1 MSRNLPY
8 TPLDLPATEAPPFEQ
23 PSRNAG
29 AAAGPSADSGT
40 DSPADTGAGA
50 GIGNFDFS
58 AFLNSVP
65 TDTPPPPDEAAAG
78 MNYDDI
84 FNDTAPQADSGAPDS
99 IDETPSTDDLLASLG
114 GDAQAEETPAQ
125 STDDFL
131 ASLGG
136 DTPAEEPPAQS
147 TDDFLAS
154 LGGDAQAEE
163 TPAEE
168 PPAQSADD
176 FLASLGD
183 DAQADET
190 PAEEPPAQ
198 SADDFLASLGGDTP
212 TADEAPSASG
222 DDFSVPTDLLSGLS
236 DEIESTPADFPPEE
250 TPAEDAPAED
260 DEQDESLDL
269 GGERQDGSLG
279 TDSVSQGF
287 FAPKDEDDETD
298 TTDSAD
304 ASADTDL
311 PDAGAEP
318 DTAGLDLPDTSVSD
332 IDLPSTD
339 FDLPDAGAE
348 PDTAGLDLPDIDLPS
363 TDFDLPDA
371 GATVPDAEDQVTDTI
386 DMGGEPQED
395 EESIDMGG
403 ETPDADSGTDDF
415 NLPGLDTT
423 PDAAPAGDFGFE
435 GGDSLPDM
443 PDFDTTEPPAT
454 ADSAADDSGG
464 LPDMGDF
471 DTTEPPAPAVDSAA
485 DDSASLPDMGD
496 LGDDFLSE
504 SIDLENEP
512 QSVSEFDSG
521 PAPSATF
528 TDDDFNLPGLDEIFE
543 KSKVDTT
550 PKPAPKKGF
559 FRRRKEEAEE
569 EAASEDSDEIKL
581 SQEDLDNLL
590 ATLATYP
597 LNLRVACE
605 ELIAEQ
611 VILPQQLS
619 KLIRMLVKG
628 ARVKEMAEFA
638 GSILGKEI
646 VIPKSYEKST
656 GAEWEAEKTSFA
668 YIFVHNF
675 LPVLRIVALAL
686 AMLGSIGYLS
696 YKFIYLP
703 LKAESLY
710 KRGYERIGAGEY
722 QRANELFEEAS
733 KYHRKKKWFY
743 TYAEGF
749 RDQRRYLLAE
759 NKYDELLR
767 FYPRDKKGV
776 LDYAN
781 LETNY
786 LLNYEKADK
795 LLQHELL
802 DYAPNDVDGLLAA
815 GDNFLAWA
823 DSDPSK
829 FYDKYEDAR
838 FCFARVLQIIG
849 WTGPVLERML
859 LYFMHTDNLKETL
872 NLRAWFENNRK
883 KYKLSTPVLAELGGY
898 LLDKQLEKPK
908 GVPNAYVES
917 IESVRDM
924 LLQAVKEDNLLPEP
938 HYHLA
943 RYYKNLGNIRE
954 ERLTLENAIR
964 AYDLAK
970 KESVRR
976 RLNRVDTH
984 YRYANL
990 LINNKE
996 FFPAEEQLVRGI
1008 ELYEDFVNRNLI
1020 APTPQLGQLYAGLG
1034 DLEYF
1039 VKSGN
1044 IQAAL
1049 NNYLAAEKYG
1059 YAPPEIQYRMGAAY
1073 YQQEKWGNALDY
1085 LFKASSELP
1094 QNRRILFALGNAT
1107 FKRGDYFAAQGYYN
1121 RLLDILENQRVR
1133 LPVLLPNDSPQFLE
1147 LGERLMMARNN
1158 AGVTYEALAKQ
1169 TGKRDYRSKALSLYA
1184 DSARSWDAITRNPQS
1199 MTRMTIGDTPGAPGI
1214 NLGYLN
1220 ANNALHPTPGFTPEI
1235 FIRIDRD
1242 VSEPSHWE
1250 ELAPFGGLFN

>member
-1 MSRNLPY
+1 MPSLSALNEFRNSFSNIANEREDILSRNLPY
-8 TPLDLPATEAPPFEQ
+8 ISLDLPTTEPPPLEQ
-23 PSRNAG
+23 PSRESLSPG
-29 AAAGPSADSGT
+29 GSPVDEST
-40 DSPADTGAGA
+40 DSPADTGAG
-50 GIGNFDFS
+50 IGNLDFS
-58 AFLNSVP
+58 ALLGSVP
-65 TDTPPPPDEAAAG
+65 EDIPPLPDSTPE
-78 MNYDDI
+78 MSFDDI
-84 FNDTAPQADSGAPDS
+84 LKNTVSPQADESSEGGS
-99 IDETPSTDDLLASLG
+99 TTDEPL
-114 GDAQAEETPAQ
+114 

-136 DTPAEEPPAQS
+136 DSPPDETPSS
-147 TDDFLAS
+147 TDDFLSS
-154 LGGDAQAEE
+154 LGGE

-168 PPAQSADD
+168 SFPADD
-176 FLASLGD
+176 FLD
-183 DAQADET
+183 
-190 PAEEPPAQ
+190 
-198 SADDFLASLGGDTP
+198 SLGGETTP
-212 TADEAPSASG
+212 EETPVDEAPPPTA
-222 DDFSVPTDLLSGLS
+222 DDFSVPENLLSGLS
-236 DEIESTPADFPPEE
+236 DEIESAPADFPAEDLPADDFPSEDFASEEPPSVDIPTEESDDTSAEEAAADETPEE
-250 TPAEDAPAED
+250 EVSEAGF
-260 DEQDESLDL
+260 DL

-279 TDSVSQGF
+279 TDSDSEGF
-287 FAPKDEDDETD
+287 LPSKDSSGDE
-298 TTDSAD
+298 
-304 ASADTDL
+304 
-311 PDAGAEP
+311 
-318 DTAGLDLPDTSVSD
+318 DLPDTETPLADFDLPVSD
-332 IDLPSTD
+332 ASEPETSDFPDVSADAAPETETPLAD
-339 FDLPDAGAE
+339 FDLPDTETSLA
-348 PDTAGLDLPDIDLPS
+348 
-363 TDFDLPDA
+363 DFDLPVSDTPEPDSGK
-371 GATVPDAEDQVTDTI
+371 GADEDSVDL
-386 DMGGEPQED
+386 GGEQRFD
-395 EESIDMGG
+395 EEAVDLGG
-403 ETPDADSGTDDF
+403 ESPEQDSGLGDF
-415 NLPGLDTT
+415 DLPGM
-423 PDAAPAGDFGFE
+423 DASPPEASPSEDFGLDSS
-435 GGDSLPDM
+435 DSLPDTGL
-443 PDFDTTEPPAT
+443 PDETEITQTEP
-454 ADSAADDSGG
+454 DSG
-464 LPDMGDF
+464 LPDMDFGTPETPSQKDSGGGDSSDLLNMGDF
-471 DTTEPPAPAVDSAA
+471 GA
-485 DDSASLPDMGD
+485 DFA
-496 LGDDFLSE
+496 SE
-504 SIDLENEP
+504 SIELENEP
-512 QSVSEFDSG
+512 KTEAEFDTGSA
-521 PAPSATF
+521 APPATF
-528 TDDDFNLPGLDEIFE
+528 SDDDFALPGIEDLFE
-543 KSKVDTT
+543 KSKVDIT
-550 PKPAPKKGF
+550 PKPEPKKSF
-559 FRRRKEEAEE
+559 FKRKKEEAEE
-569 EAASEDSDEIKL
+569 EEESLSGDSDEIRL
-581 SQEDLDNLL
+581 SEDDLEKLL
-590 ATLATYP
+590 ATLSTYP

-605 ELIAEQ
+605 ELIAEH

-619 KLIRMLVKG
+619 KLLRMLIRG
-628 ARVKEMAEFA
+628 AHVKEMAEFA
-638 GSILGKEI
+638 GQILGKEI
-646 VIPKSYEKST
+646 VIPRGYEKST
-656 GAEWEAEKTSFA
+656 GAEWEAEKASFA

-675 LPVLRIVALAL
+675 LPVLRIVALAGAL
-686 AMLGSIGYLS
+686 LVSTGYLC

-703 LKAESLY
+703 VKAESLY

-722 QRANELFEEAS
+722 QRANELFQEAS
-733 KYHRKKKWFY
+733 NYHRKKKWYY

-781 LETNY
+781 LETYY
-786 LLNYEKADK
+786 LLNYEKANK

-802 DYAPNDVDGLLAA
+802 DYAPNDYDGLLAA

-823 DSDPSK
+823 DSDPAK
-829 FYDKYEDAR
+829 FYDKYEEAR
-838 FCFARVLQIIG
+838 FCYARILQEKG

-883 KYKLSTPVLAELGGY
+883 KYKLTTPTLAELGGY

-924 LLQAVKEDNLLPEP
+924 LLQAVKEDNRLPEP

-943 RYYKNLGNIRE
+943 RYYKNLGNVRE

-970 KESVRR
+970 TESVRR

-996 FFPAEEQLVRGI
+996 FFPAEEQFVRGI
-1008 ELYEDFVNRNLI
+1008 ELYEDFISRNLI

-1049 NNYLAAEKYG
+1049 NNYHTAEKYG
-1059 YAPPEIQYRMGAAY
+1059 FSPPEIQYRMGAAY
-1073 YQQEKWGNALDY
+1073 YQQERWGNALDY
-1085 LFKASSELP
+1085 LYKAASELP

-1107 FKRGDYFAAQGYYN
+1107 YKRGDYFAAQGYYN

-1133 LPVLLPNDSPQFLE
+1133 LPVLLPNDSAQFLE

-1169 TGKRDYRSKALSLYA
+1169 TGKREYRSKALSLYA

-1220 ANNALHPTPGFTPEI
+1220 ANNALHPAPNFTPEI

-1250 ELAPFGGLFN
+1250 ELAPFGGLID